1 MQLSKIEFS
10 VRLFTVWSWFKC
22 ELVLYMK
29 RFNHA
34 DDIFVIIFTAK
45 GSLRFCVSVL
55 RDSGGER
62 VFAG

>member
-1 MQLSKIEFS
+1 MRIGF
-10 VRLFTVWSWFKC
+10 V
-22 ELVLYMK
+22 YMK

-45 GSLRFCVSVL
+45 GSLRFCVIVL